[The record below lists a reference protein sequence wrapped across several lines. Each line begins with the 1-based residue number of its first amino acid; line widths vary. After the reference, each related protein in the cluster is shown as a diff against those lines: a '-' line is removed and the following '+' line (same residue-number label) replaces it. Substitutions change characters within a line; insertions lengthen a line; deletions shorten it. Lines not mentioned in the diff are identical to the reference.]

1 MICAHKLYD
10 ALPLVR
16 DAPTE
21 SASLR
26 SGTGF
31 CASFVPEQVHLCCRQ
46 RGRGTVA
53 AHAHWLGT
61 WWPLDSGFASSL
73 HHDVRPCAGGRAD
86 VRSHHWVG
94 ILAHADYGPAL
105 LRLPLTCRSADLGP
119 PRPRQCGPPGPGSVV
134 SPAATGFA
142 VADLSERT
150 RPVATARCRRQQ
162 CPGALERRGPSAMPT
177 GLEL

>member
-1 MICAHKLYD
+1 MRCHLYATRRLNPQVCD
-10 ALPLVR
+10 TGRA
-16 DAPTE
+16 
-21 SASLR
+21 SALR
-26 SGTGF
+26 SYPSRYISAAGSEGR
-31 CASFVPEQVHLCCRQ
+31 AGCRCTPTLA
-46 RGRGTVA
+46 GDLVA
-53 AHAHWLGT
+53 ARLGLRRACIMM
-61 WWPLDSGFASSL
+61 W
-73 HHDVRPCAGGRAD
+73 RPCSGGRAD

-150 RPVATARCRRQQ
+150 RPVATVRCRRQQ
-162 CPGALERRGPSAMPT
+162 CSDALERRGPSAMPT

>member
-1 MICAHKLYD
+1 MICAHNLYD
-10 ALPLVR
+10 ALPIVR

-21 SASLR
+21 SASQR
-26 SGTGF
+26 YGTGF

-46 RGRGTVA
+46 RGPGTVA
-53 AHAHWLGT
+53 AHAHWLGARLGLRRACIMM
-61 WWPLDSGFASSL
+61 WW
-73 HHDVRPCAGGRAD
+73 PCAGGRAG

-105 LRLPLTCRSADLGP
+105 LRLPLTCRSADLGL
-119 PRPRQCGPPGPGSVV
+119 PRAPRQCSPGSFV
-134 SPAATGFA
+134 SPAATGPGFA

-150 RPVATARCRRQQ
+150 RPVTTVRCRRQQ
-162 CPGALERRGPSAMPT
+162 CSHAKERRGPSATPA

>member
-1 MICAHKLYD
+1 MRCRLYATCRLNLQVCD
-10 ALPLVR
+10 TGRASALRLYPSR
-16 DAPTE
+16 YI
-21 SASLR
+21 SAAGSEDGALSLHTHTGLGLGGR
-26 SGTGF
+26 ST
-31 CASFVPEQVHLCCRQ
+31 RI
-46 RGRGTVA
+46 
-53 AHAHWLGT
+53 
-61 WWPLDSGFASSL
+61 ASSL

-150 RPVATARCRRQQ
+150 RPVATVRCRRQQ
-162 CPGALERRGPSAMPT
+162 CSDALERRGPSAMPT